1 MAQDLAP
8 LSDEEVLAL
17 KARYRAWMYR
27 AAAAVA
33 MAGFMGL
40 LLLSGVQAVFLRGPR
55 PIFLWA
61 PAGIALAALLACAAK
76 RRWGLAL
83 LCGASIAVMVRVLSE
98 AARLAAR

>member
-1 MAQDLAP
+1 MAATGAP

-27 AAAAVA
+27 VAAVIA

-40 LLLSGVQAVFLRGPR
+40 LLLAGVEAVFLRGPR
-55 PIFLWA
+55 PVFLWA
-61 PAGIALAALLACAAK
+61 PAGVALATMLACAAK
-76 RRWGLAL
+76 QRWGLAL
-83 LCGASIAVMVRVLSE
+83 VCGLSIGVMWRVLSE